1 MGPRWGVEVEE
12 SLSMAARIEIT
23 EKYARA
29 YAEAPKKGK
38 TQILG
43 QVVEVTGWNRD
54 HASSNTRT
62 VLGFL
67 FPSSVVASSSRAA
80 LAAPASEAW

>member
-12 SLSMAARIEIT
+12 SLSMAARIELT
-23 EKYARA
+23 KKYARA
-29 YAEAPKKGK
+29 YAEVPKKGK
-38 TQILG
+38 TQIL
-43 QVVEVTGWNRD
+43 D

-67 FPSSVVASSSRAA
+67 FPSSVVANSSRAA